1 MSEEWKI
8 SQGADLVI
16 SGHNQPCLPE
26 TLKKQPIVFFR
37 VTDVDEQ
44 EKSKI
49 LLANVLP
56 SDQKDVYT
64 KMHVP
69 KEKEEREKSLLF
81 AKVQQIVCDK
91 LKRRGVRTVTGLG
104 QHYEKLCQKSSA
116 PQHFLV
122 KSDLEEGLKV
132 FHIELP
138 QTVIDLAS
146 MLARTVG
153 DQVACWFPEV
163 SVANHKT
170 IRITELQQPGS
181 LLIART
187 ITIASMNAIEALSI
201 SSNMPIE
208 VTSHKEKVPVVRQ

>member
-1 MSEEWKI
+1 MILTAHDPKMVQIKIEEETTPYIGVLEPITINLAAVTILPMGLNRQLKELFPVFPVYGHCSNSKI
-8 SQGADLVI
+8 SSACDFDKLDSVLQRYSTKI
-16 SGHNQPCLPE
+16 MH
-26 TLKKQPIVFFR
+26 
-37 VTDVDEQ
+37 
-44 EKSKI
+44 SKHFTKDQ
-49 LLANVLP
+49 

-138 QTVIDLAS
+138 QT
-146 MLARTVG
+146 
-153 DQVACWFPEV
+153 
-163 SVANHKT
+163 
-170 IRITELQQPGS
+170 
-181 LLIART
+181 
-187 ITIASMNAIEALSI
+187 
-201 SSNMPIE
+201 
-208 VTSHKEKVPVVRQ
+208 